1 MAASEQL
8 HCKLPIQRK
17 LLLSMFFLALLPVT
31 IVGVLAYVK
40 TRQMLIEE
48 TSDKLVSV
56 AQLAGMQLDHTIQYA
71 EENVRVWS
79 ESKLFQEIAKG
90 YVDPNITKTLYDYQ
104 ASYGLYTT
112 LVVADTKG
120 KVIAAGD
127 TDLVGRDVSHADW
140 FEKTLA
146 TRGLQMGQLRFDS
159 ILGGYGVPLSA
170 PIFDSTSHE
179 LIGVINASFDWN
191 ILLQYIN
198 SIKVVSG
205 GQSAAGYALLVDAD
219 GFVIGAPGFI
229 LHGDDKSAVSEF
241 YRVSDKRI
249 ADDLSLD
256 DAEPYHFARFG
267 QNLYLVAHSPAG
279 SYKELSA
286 LGWRLIIFRDAAD
299 ALASLNDLRNKIV
312 GLSLLFI
319 AAIFMASVV
328 IASRLAEPIYR
339 LTEWVKRV
347 AANNL
352 NETLS
357 YRSNDEL
364 GELAAAFDR
373 VRLDLKNYIQ
383 NLHQAN
389 SRFLSLMNSVEG
401 IVWEISLVPEYH
413 FTFVS
418 NQIESVLGYSAE
430 DWMRSPDLWRRAV
443 DPEYVNVGRNA
454 FVAAMKAGTSQVTEL
469 RMIQR
474 NGKKI
479 WAKVFVSVVST
490 GGRITG
496 LRGVAVDISD
506 LKDASEKMEKARDL
520 ALKTA
525 QAKTQFLGMM
535 SHEIRTPLNGLL
547 GMLDAVRDSDLQ
559 VAQREKLQ
567 LAWES
572 GESLLQ
578 LVNDI
583 MDFSRLEEG
592 NLKIE
597 YTTFNIRE
605 TLDHVIAV
613 YAAAASEKHLDLG
626 VVCEKQLPSVITTDA
641 VRIRQLLLKLLSNAI
656 KFTPHGEVLVWAEL
670 LDGNRLYVEV
680 KDTGVGISS
689 EQQMHLFNP
698 FVQGDN
704 STTRRYGGTGLGLAL
719 AKRIVDALG
728 GNLSVKSIP
737 GMGSSFYFE
746 IPVQVDNEQP
756 ALSPIIAA
764 DTDNDAGPRHAILL
778 GDMPATRLVL
788 HSQFAQVGVQLDWI
802 PKMRD
807 RVKELATALQK
818 QSYQWVF
825 VTDMAEAET
834 AEFDALRQQYPASRF
849 IQIAAP
855 TLFKPAADI
864 VCLYMPV
871 RVAQLRE
878 VLAADK
884 SHLPETEENGV
895 NFNATDN
902 RNVLLVDD
910 NSVNQRVAKAF
921 LAKLGLEVDIAENGL
936 EALEAISRK
945 EYRLV
950 FMDCQMPVMDGFEA
964 TRRIRAQEK
973 DARRLPIV
981 ALTANV
987 MDGDKE
993 RCLASG
999 MDDYLPKP
1007 VRKELLR
1014 EMVDRW
1020 MPTSARPNT
1029 LH

>member
-1 MAASEQL
+1 MVASAQV

-17 LLLSMFFLALLPVT
+17 LLLSMFLLALLPVT

-40 TRQMLIEE
+40 AREMLVEE
-48 TSDKLVSV
+48 TSDKLVAV
-56 AQLAGMQLDHTIQYA
+56 AQLASMQLDHTIRYA

-90 YVDPNITKTLYDYQ
+90 YGDPNITKTLYDYQ

-112 LVVADTKG
+112 LVVANPQG
-120 KVIAAGD
+120 KIIAAGD
-127 TDLVGRDVSHADW
+127 TDLVGRDVSQADW
-140 FEKTLA
+140 FVKTVA
-146 TRGLQMGQLRFDS
+146 TRQMQTGQLRFDS

-170 PIFDSTSHE
+170 PIFDPVNHE
-179 LIGVINASFDWN
+179 LIGIISAGFDWN

-198 SIKVVSG
+198 SIKVVAG
-205 GQSAAGYALLVDAD
+205 GQSNAGYALLVDAE
-219 GFVIGAPGFI
+219 GFVIGAPAFI
-229 LHGDDKSAVSEF
+229 LHGDDQSAVSEF

-249 ADDLSLD
+249 DDSVELKD
-256 DAEPYHFARFG
+256 DTPYQFSRFDK
-267 QNLYLVAHSPAG
+267 NLYLVAHSTD
-279 SYKELSA
+279 SNFQELNT
-286 LGWRLIIFRDAAD
+286 LGWRLIIYRDAAD
-299 ALASLNDLRNKIV
+299 ALSSLNDLRNKIV

-319 AAIFMASVV
+319 AAIFIASVM

-352 NETLS
+352 NETLA

-373 VRLDLKNYIQ
+373 VRMDLKNYIQ

-401 IVWEISLVPEYH
+401 VVWEVSLTPQFHYS
-413 FTFVS
+413 FVS

-430 DWMRSPDLWRRAV
+430 DWMRYPDIW
-443 DPEYVNVGRNA
+443 
-454 FVAAMKAGTSQVTEL
+454 MKAIDPDYREAGRKAILAALKSGNSQVVEL
-469 RMIQR
+469 RMVQR
-474 NGKKI
+474 SSKKI
-479 WAKVFVSVVST
+479 WAKVFISAVFAN
-490 GGRITG
+490 GRCTG

-506 LKDASEKMEKARDL
+506 LKEASEKMERARDL

-547 GMLDAVRDSDLQ
+547 GMLDAVRDSEMLP
-559 VAQREKLQ
+559 AQREKLQ

-597 YTTFNIRE
+597 KTRFNIRE
-605 TLDHVIAV
+605 TLDHVIAA

-626 VVCEKQLPSVITTDA
+626 VVCERHLPSLVETDA

-670 LDGNRLYVEV
+670 LDNNRLYVEV
-680 KDTGVGISS
+680 KDSGVGIST
-689 EQQMHLFNP
+689 EQQAQLFNP

-746 IPVQVDNEQP
+746 IPVQVPEQQP
-756 ALSPIIAA
+756 DTVPIIASA
-764 DTDNDAGPRHAILL
+764 EQGKTPHAILV
-778 GDMPATRLVL
+778 GDVPATRLVL
-788 HSQFAQVGVQLDWI
+788 HSQFSAAGVQLDWI
-802 PKMRD
+802 PKVRD
-807 RVKELATALQK
+807 RLIDLEAAFQRRTY
-818 QSYQWVF
+818 SWVF
-825 VTDMAEAET
+825 VADLAEDER
-834 AEFDALRQQYPASRF
+834 DALSQLRQVYPDCRF
-849 IQIAAP
+849 IQIAALS
-855 TLFKPAADI
+855 LFRPDSDMP
-864 VCLYMPV
+864 CLYTPV

-878 VLAADK
+878 ILANEKKPGEELAGGINV
-884 SHLPETEENGV
+884 SATE
-895 NFNATDN
+895 N

-910 NSVNQRVAKAF
+910 NAVNQRVAKAY

-936 EALEAISRK
+936 EALEAIARK
-945 EYRLV
+945 EYQLV

-964 TRRIRAQEK
+964 TRRIRAQET

-987 MDGDKE
+987 MEGDKE
-993 RCLASG
+993 KCLESG

-1020 MPTSARPNT
+1020 MPGGGLSAT